1 MTGGIEAIAKWLD
14 VGRKRDG
21 RSICNPQARCDLR
34 RSTLPKRTVART
46 CASCWASAASTSRAL
61 HFSVRPAFDIE
72 DRRRDEDHDLG
83 DAGAAR
89 RAQRV
94 TSVHPRPRG
103 IRNMPRIRPLQ
114 APT

>member
-1 MTGGIEAIAKWLD
+1 MAGGIEAIVKWLD

-21 RSICNPQARCDLR
+21 RSIYSPQARCDLR
-34 RSTLPKRTVART
+34 RSTSPKRTVART
-46 CASCWASAASTSRAL
+46 CASCCASAASTSRTL

-72 DRRRDEDHDLG
+72 DRRRDEDHDL
-83 DAGAAR
+83 GAAR

-103 IRNMPRIRPLQ
+103 IRNMPRIRLLR